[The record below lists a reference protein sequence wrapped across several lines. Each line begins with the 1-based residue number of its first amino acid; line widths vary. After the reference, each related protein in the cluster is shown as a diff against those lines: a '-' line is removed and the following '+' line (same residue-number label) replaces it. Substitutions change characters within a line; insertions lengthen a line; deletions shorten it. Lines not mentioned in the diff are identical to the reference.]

1 MSLSQRDLQLVQYIL
16 KHCDEIA
23 DVISMCN
30 EKKNFLANHIYKN
43 ATAMALQTISENSRS
58 LSDEFTAGNPLI
70 PWKEIKGIR
79 NIFAHAYDTRID
91 FEIIWDSINEEIP
104 VIADMCRNILKD
116 NGIEPLKI
124 DKAD

>member
-1 MSLSQRDLQLVQYIL
+1 M
-16 KHCDEIA
+16 E
-23 DVISMCN
+23 
-30 EKKNFLANHIYKN
+30 
-43 ATAMALQTISENSRS
+43 LQTISENSRS
-58 LSDEFTAGNPLI
+58 LSDEFTAGNPQI
-70 PWKEIKGIR
+70 PWKELKGIR
-79 NIFAHAYDTRID
+79 NIFVHAYDTRID

>member
-1 MSLSQRDLQLVQYIL
+1 MSLSQRDLQLVQYML
-16 KHCDEIA
+16 KHCDEIE
-23 DVISMCN
+23 DVLVKCGN
-30 EKKNFLANHIYKN
+30 REKFLTNHIYKN

-58 LSDEFTAGNPLI
+58 LSDEFTDNNPDI
-70 PWKEIKGIR
+70 PWKELKGIR

-91 FEIIWDSINEEIP
+91 FEIIWDSVNEEIP
-104 VIADMCRNILKD
+104 VIADMCKKILKE